1 MFSNIFLQF
10 ENLTWIFSQP
20 GSKCPVHYFNKVMAN
35 AMVFLP
41 AELLALM
48 FVTLAFTVK
57 KVYTTVTRRTSGYF
71 IATSYKVSFGTKTYN
86 VVTSSVRTLPRTNG
100 QLQTLFSTTQLL
112 AMETSRFILRA
123 LVKNKV
129 PLNVAIYFV
138 MPLGTILWVV
148 LLANNLGMLPFAFA
162 LTSQLSAA
170 LTCSALIYFTSLLLS
185 AQLRGYSLV
194 NAFLPAGTPT
204 ALYPVLIVIEIVS
217 HASRFISLGVRLAA
231 NILAGHLLVKVF
243 AMGVNYVMLCMTAQH
258 PNRLHHHNV
267 IRRYSTELNW
277 LHMDAQRYQLNAKT
291 ATWMASPRYHG
302 LVRMLNVYTRQGY
315 YPGSPTCNLVNIF
328 KTNRNLCER
337 HSQQKLTQ
345 QFSGRTLQ
353 YFSMPMNPTPFTR
366 LLCIKAPHLEA
377 SLLPRHSHTLER
389 QGEPGYHYDGV
400 SAWHSAARYKPFTS
414 SQRFRSRSAIT
425 ARAKQLTTVRNEW
438 HVMISSASLLV
449 IGLGFLLPIIIMET
463 AVASLQAYVFFH
475 LSSMYISEAI
485 TAKH

>member
-1 MFSNIFLQF
+1 MLSNIFLQF
-10 ENLTWIFSQP
+10 ENLTWIFLLP
-20 GSKCPVHYFNKVMAN
+20 ASKCPVHYFNSIAGN
-35 AMVFLP
+35 AVAFLP
-41 AELLALM
+41 AELLALL
-48 FVTLAFTVK
+48 FATLAYTVK
-57 KVYTTVTRRTSGYF
+57 KVYTFTTRKHTSYF
-71 IATSYKVSFGTKTYN
+71 VATSCKFTCGTKTHIWA
-86 VVTSSVRTLPRTNG
+86 TLPTYTRTTKRAISH
-100 QLQTLFSTTQLL
+100 TLFSTTQLL

-258 PNRLHHHNV
+258 PNRVHHHNV
-267 IRRYSTELNW
+267 LRRYITELNW
-277 LHMDAQRYQLNAKT
+277 LHVDAQRYLLNSQLT
-291 ATWMASPRYHG
+291 TWLTSPRYSALATACKTLVAHG
-302 LVRMLNVYTRQGY
+302 YSLEITDDLFLHN
-315 YPGSPTCNLVNIF
+315 PEI
-328 KTNRNLCER
+328 CER
-337 HSQQKLTQ
+337 HSQQKLTH
-345 QFSGRTLQ
+345 RTNQ
-353 YFSMPMNPTPFTR
+353 RTVQHFTVPMPRTAVTA
-366 LLCIKAPHLEA
+366 LLFHGAPHLEP
-377 SLLPRHSHTLER
+377 SLMPRHSHTIER
-389 QGEPGYHYDGV
+389 QGEPSYQHDV
-400 SAWHSAARYKPFTS
+400 TSIWHTSARYKPFTS
-414 SQRFRSRSAIT
+414 AQRFRSRYLIA